1 MNYSS
6 AKKKAFLFMALI
18 LVLSTFGTSFA
29 SDSFSDLQD
38 SSWAASTIEKWSG
51 YGLINGFSDG
61 TFKPKNAITRAEF
74 AVIAYKA
81 FDLHSD
87 LGKSFGDV
95 TKKDWYYDAVSKIAK
110 LGFMNGKAAGIF
122 DPKAYITRSEA
133 AVILAN
139 IQGLTANEAGAQVF
153 VDYEAI
159 PSWARGLVGA
169 SAHANFISGY
179 SDSTFQGSNTITR
192 AEAVAMLDN
201 TVYGA
206 NAFANNWKVV
216 VAGTYGG
223 TVEKPVTV
231 KGNVY
236 VKTADVEL
244 KNIIVEGNLVLGIEI
259 GEGEAN
265 LTNVVVKGDTNI
277 VGGGKNSIKINGGS
291 YGKVFVMKNSNSPV
305 RLLVT
310 NVKGLDVIIPE
321 FAENVNVL
329 LEGVFNEVRV
339 LAAGSNVT
347 TQGKTTIESFTVEKT
362 AVDVVLQTATGTV
375 IATVVI
381 DVKISVLG
389 QGRIVVADVNV
400 SDVTFEKQP
409 ETVNDVPTTPAPAP
423 GPAPG
428 PGPAPVV
435 TKTYQFLV
443 EKNPTE
449 QLVGETTVAT
459 TTPLSFSMISAV
471 YNANKSTYP
480 ALITTYS
487 DFFTDALTKKPAGK
501 DYTFA
506 YALASRINNYSG
518 ATTLTIFDD
527 ATLVDNIA
535 NILNPAIVDTLADVQ
550 AFGTVMAGASLDQLF
565 TELSALYAGDTQT
578 ISSLGLTLKVLGVN
592 YTGTIANLRTYLET
606 EYPKVTIET
615 AATAAY
621 NLVELTNTD
630 NVTVKFNLD
639 IK

>member
-29 SDSFSDLQD
+29 SDSFTDLQD

-110 LGFMNGKAAGIF
+110 LGYMNGKAAGIF

-169 SAHANFISGY
+169 SAQANYISGY

-236 VKTADVEL
+236 IKTPGVIL
-244 KNIIVEGNLVLGIEI
+244 KNVVVEGNLIFGVEI
-259 GEGEAN
+259 GEGEA
-265 LTNVVVKGDTNI
+265 TIDGVVVKGDT
-277 VGGGKNSIKINGGS
+277 
-291 YGKVFVMKNSNSPV
+291 
-305 RLLVT
+305 
-310 NVKGLDVIIPE
+310 
-321 FAENVNVL
+321 
-329 LEGVFNEVRV
+329 
-339 LAAGSNVT
+339 
-347 TQGKTTIESFTVEKT
+347 
-362 AVDVVLQTATGTV
+362 
-375 IATVVI
+375 
-381 DVKISVLG
+381 
-389 QGRIVVADVNV
+389 
-400 SDVTFEKQP
+400 
-409 ETVNDVPTTPAPAP
+409 
-423 GPAPG
+423 
-428 PGPAPVV
+428 
-435 TKTYQFLV
+435 
-443 EKNPTE
+443 
-449 QLVGETTVAT
+449 
-459 TTPLSFSMISAV
+459 
-471 YNANKSTYP
+471 
-480 ALITTYS
+480 
-487 DFFTDALTKKPAGK
+487 
-501 DYTFA
+501 
-506 YALASRINNYSG
+506 
-518 ATTLTIFDD
+518 
-527 ATLVDNIA
+527 
-535 NILNPAIVDTLADVQ
+535 
-550 AFGTVMAGASLDQLF
+550 
-565 TELSALYAGDTQT
+565 
-578 ISSLGLTLKVLGVN
+578 KVLGGGLNSVYIKSSSLQKLYVIKEN
-592 YTGTIANLRTYLET
+592 NTIRIVAQGS
-606 EYPKVTIET
+606 
-615 AATAAY
+615 
-621 NLVELTNTD
+621 TNID
-630 NVTVKFNLD
+630 RKSVV
-639 IK
+639 